1 MIPGRKPRSASARA
15 RSTNNGA
22 PGTPHRC
29 GITRTMERAA
39 AAPLADGQFRRGRQ
53 MLPARKAASLS
64 IHSCMEETR
73 S

>member
-1 MIPGRKPRSASARA
+1 MIPGRKTRSASARA

-22 PGTPHRC
+22 PCTPHRC
-29 GITRTMERAA
+29 GIMRALERAGA
-39 AAPLADGQFRRGRQ
+39 TPPADGQFRRGRQ

-64 IHSCMEETR
+64 IHSCIEETR